1 MLLQIS
7 QRMLGSISTALECHD
22 IIAYIA
28 QLDTQVAH
36 PSYC

>member
-1 MLLQIS
+1 
-7 QRMLGSISTALECHD
+7 MLGSISTALECHG

-36 PSYC
+36 PKSLLTP